1 MGNLEDAEASV
12 SELKSILPDFEE
24 DVLGWTKRCIGTSE
38 TIKLFLDGLREAG
51 VAVPD

>member
-38 TIKLFLDGLREAG
+38 TIKLLLDGLREAG
-51 VAVPD
+51 VAVSH